1 MPNDLSIAD
10 RCRKYGL
17 RVVEVAGWQTR
28 GRPYDFRPGGSVNH
42 HTAGG
47 PNGTCPSLGGV
58 INGFAGSA
66 PGPLANALQS
76 RELDGNDIIYIIAA
90 GVANHAGVGGWRGL
104 TGNSRV
110 IGLEIEH
117 IGTVPLP
124 DYRQRIAARF
134 HAAMAD
140 GRWDAGMVCQ
150 HYEWAPPGTKID
162 AATNVNRDMFRFW
175 VDEALKNPVPQ
186 PTPDP
191 SPIPGP
197 PVEAMM
203 EIVVDDMHP
212 GAPAGTKRNM
222 AIFPDGNFS
231 PANNCKVKRV
241 DKGNE
246 GQIPK
251 YVQWPNGRWT
261 TGFGLTGEYS
271 GKHNKI
277 NADGKC
283 YGFTQYFWDENNG
296 QRIRDWDFIS

>member
-10 RCRKYGL
+10 RCRAYGL
-17 RVVEVAGWQTR
+17 RVVEVAGWQSR

-58 INGFAGSA
+58 INGFPGSA

-104 TGNSRV
+104 SGNSRV

-117 IGTVPLP
+117 IGTIPLP
-124 DYRQRIAARF
+124 DYRQKIAARF

-162 AATNVNRDMFRFW
+162 AATNVNKDMFRFW
-175 VDEALKNPVPQ
+175 VDEALKNPGPG
-186 PTPDP
+186 PDP
-191 SPIPGP
+191 VPGP
-197 PVEAMM
+197 PVIVEADMQT
-203 EIVVDDMHP
+203 VVDGVRP
-212 GAPAGTKRNM
+212 GDKPGTTRNIN
-222 AIFPDGNFS
+222 IFPNGNLA
-231 PANNCKVKRV
+231 PNNGAKVRRT
-241 DKGNE
+241 DKGHE
-246 GQIPK
+246 GEVAVYTK
-251 YVQWPNGRWT
+251 WSNGRWT
-261 TGFGLTGEYS
+261 TSYGLTGEYS
-271 GKHNKI
+271 GHSEIRDSSNRVI
-277 NADGKC
+277 
-283 YGFTQYFWDENNG
+283 GFDQYFWDENNG
-296 QRIRDWDFIS
+296 QRLRSWEFFQ